1 MDSNYWWLSLFL
13 ILMVILVIW
22 LIKRNRKDEKE
33 YKKELIRSELP
44 PKSGKDPGEPSPDN
58 V

>member
-1 MDSNYWWLSLFL
+1 MNINYWWLSLFIVL
-13 ILMVILVIW
+13 IAILVIW

-33 YKKELIRSELP
+33 YEKELIRSELRP
-44 PKSGKDPGEPSPDN
+44 GGNKDHDEPSPDN